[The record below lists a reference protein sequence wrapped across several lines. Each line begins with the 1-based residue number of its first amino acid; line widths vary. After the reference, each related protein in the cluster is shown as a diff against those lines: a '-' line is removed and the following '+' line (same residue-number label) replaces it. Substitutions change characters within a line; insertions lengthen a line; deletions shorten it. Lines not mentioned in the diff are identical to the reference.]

1 MKNNHIKPLIFAL
14 LVFFTLSGCNII
26 RPNPDRKAKKQQ
38 EKENKK
44 LKKAYESDVK
54 SHYKMQSA
62 ETKKRMKKNLNKVR
76 KDTKGKKGKSKW
88 KCS

>member
-1 MKNNHIKPLIFAL
+1 MKSNYIKPMVLAL
-14 LVFFTLSGCNII
+14 LMFFTLTDCNIL

-44 LKKAYESDVK
+44 LKKTYQSDVK
-54 SHYKMQSA
+54 SHYKMQSQD
-62 ETKKRMKKNLNKVR
+62 TKKRMKKNLNKVR
-76 KDTKGKKGKSKW
+76 KDNKGKKGKSKW